1 MFNFSI
7 IGNTNSLNLRVKI
20 SSPDGLL
27 LWTGG
32 SLSAPSSDYLMLGV
46 RHGFLEFRFNLGNGE
61 GVLVYNATKIDDSK
75 WHRIRATRFDML
87 YGNCCINTSYK
98 YRNIY
103 SLFRQSSTDFSLFLL
118 PSRSFHSLPLTSI
131 SISFWPYHT

>member
-20 SSPDGLL
+20 SSSDGLL

-46 RHGFLEFRFNLGNGE
+46 RGGFLEFRFNLGNGE
-61 GVLVYNATKIDDSK
+61 GVLVYNLTRIDDSK
-75 WHRIRATRFDML
+75 WHRIRATRFVGFSMSYSAQGSSL
-87 YGNCCINTSYK
+87 ATS
-98 YRNIY
+98 
-103 SLFRQSSTDFSLFLL
+103 RQQPHGL
-118 PSRSFHSLPLTSI
+118 
-131 SISFWPYHT
+131 